1 MKTIDAIKKRRSIR
15 YYDSNYVIPDNEINE
30 LINLTML
37 TATSYNIQHWKF
49 VVVDNPRLRKEIR
62 KVSFDQAQ
70 ITDASK
76 LILVCTDIKAWEKD
90 MPRKWENAP
99 SEISDFMV
107 SRSKLFY
114 QDKEQLQRDE
124 AIRSASFATQT
135 LVLASVSKGYDTG
148 VMIGFESEKVAKLIN
163 LPKDYIISN
172 FVVIGKGIEA
182 PFIRGGQLPLEE
194 VRIKNSF

>member
-1 MKTIDAIKKRRSIR
+1 MKTLDAIKKRRSIR

-90 MPRKWENAP
+90 MPRKWENSP

-107 SRSKLFY
+107 SRSKMFY

>member
-90 MPRKWENAP
+90 MPRKWENSP

-107 SRSKLFY
+107 SRSKMFY

>member
-107 SRSKLFY
+107 SRSKMFY

>member
-1 MKTIDAIKKRRSIR
+1 MKTIDAIKKRRTIR

-107 SRSKLFY
+107 SRSKMFY

>member
-1 MKTIDAIKKRRSIR
+1 MKTLDAIKKRRSIR

-90 MPRKWENAP
+90 MPRP
-99 SEISDFMV
+99 D
-107 SRSKLFY
+107 
-114 QDKEQLQRDE
+114 
-124 AIRSASFATQT
+124 QT
-135 LVLASVSKGYDTG
+135 GL
-148 VMIGFESEKVAKLIN
+148 
-163 LPKDYIISN
+163 
-172 FVVIGKGIEA
+172 
-182 PFIRGGQLPLEE
+182 
-194 VRIKNSF
+194 